1 MDLGLFAGWD
11 WGGCCCVVESSWM
24 LPGLGLRYRRGS
36 GRMAH
41 VVVCWPRENEPWLA
55 EAVRKR
61 VLELVLETSAEMWV
75 RMQAEDDLWEAHQ
88 QVA

>member
-1 MDLGLFAGWD
+1 
-11 WGGCCCVVESSWM
+11 
-24 LPGLGLRYRRGS
+24 
-36 GRMAH
+36 MAH